1 MSDGY
6 AVDLMTG
13 DRVPGAPGLIG
24 KEGWKYTGD
33 RVPGAPVLIGTVGWK
48 YSPEF
53 YERVGDFS
61 AVRDYSR
68 LTFDYGH
75 LNPVRR
81 RNAGV

>member
-1 MSDGY
+1 MPAGY

-13 DRVPGAPGLIG
+13 DRVPGAAGFMST
-24 KEGWKYTGD
+24 ERWKYSAEL
-33 RVPGAPVLIGTVGWK
+33 VPGARVLIGSGVSK
-48 YSPEF
+48 YSPEY

-61 AVRDYSR
+61 AVRDYAR
-68 LTFDYGH
+68 LTFDKNH